1 MFEAF
6 IYMLV
11 GMYRGKTLKFQG
23 FEDFKSTIK
32 HNTKHTIL

>member
-11 GMYRGKTLKFQG
+11 GMCRGKTLKFQG
-23 FEDFKSTIK
+23 FEDFKSTK
-32 HNTKHTIL
+32 PN

>member
-32 HNTKHTIL
+32 YDTTHTIL